1 MHLALNLG
9 GMMFIPMRADEFL
22 VLGRGDVQITFSTD
36 KPGSP
41 IVGIE
46 SIDEEFFENGA
57 WSLRQRLNG
66 DESSQGN
73 PLRLYASD
81 LAEGKIYKVRLYRYR

>member
-1 MHLALNLG
+1 
-9 GMMFIPMRADEFL
+9 MFLQTGPSEFW
-22 VLGRGDVQITFSTD
+22 VIGSGDAQITFSTD
-36 KPGSP
+36 KPGLP

-57 WSLRQRLNG
+57 WVARRRLNG

-73 PLRLYASD
+73 GLRLYATD
-81 LAEGKIYKVRLYRYR
+81 LAEGRIYRVRLYRYR